1 MILVMKKKFSISL
14 IIFVLIIQGCGYKL
28 GGLEVVG
35 ENSNKTSIL
44 KLIAPKSFI
53 KTLTNSGFIIDD
65 NDYQHFVK
73 IEGPFYKKE
82 TSSSVTSDATENE
95 FSLTVTMIL
104 TISAKN
110 GDALLDRKIIS
121 KSKDLK
127 FSSSSINSSASEEK
141 IIYSDIEKYLE
152 LEIIN
157 IIRSVI

>member
-1 MILVMKKKFSISL
+1 MILVMKKKFSIGL
-14 IIFVLIIQGCGYKL
+14 IIFILIIQGCGYKL

-82 TSSSVTSDATENE
+82 TSSVTSDATENE

-110 GDALLDRKIIS
+110 GEALLDRKIIS
-121 KSKDLK
+121 KSRDLK

-152 LEIIN
+152 LEVIN
-157 IIRSVI
+157 IIRGVI